1 MKYNNIIAAAIAAT
15 ILTACTGNPKS
26 SGYDELD
33 QWAETMVQNHLNQL
47 GYPVNQNSHL
57 DGFYEWYIANRLDRV
72 VMNNAGSPFDVT
84 SSLLSSHKFEREVL
98 KFFAPLYGFDDND
111 FWGMVSS
118 SGTDGNNHGI
128 YFGANYLYNTTGLK
142 PVMYVSD
149 EAHYSNMRL
158 ADLQNLDLKLIK
170 SDDMGRMI
178 PEELEKALDPSR
190 PCLIVY
196 AMGSTFKGAIDDQK
210 TLNEVLAKYPQMKVY
225 RHVDAALFGGYLP
238 FTEYAGMVDRKE
250 LNFQSIAISGH
261 KFFGVDDPA
270 GLFFTTKEV
279 YDNQSKY
286 DIAYLNRDMK
296 MISCSRSAITPIK
309 FWWLIQKAGYEA
321 WNKEAVQI
329 LENTAYLKAEL
340 DCIGWPCW
348 VNEYSNTIFLKRPC
362 KETVSK
368 YYLACNYDERFGG
381 ELAHIVVMQHVTKE
395 CIDVLVKELSEE
407 LKN

>member
-1 MKYNNIIAAAIAAT
+1 MKYRIIAATAIIAGTLA
-15 ILTACTGNPKS
+15 ACTVNNGKS
-26 SGYDELD
+26 SGYEELD
-33 QWAETMVQNHLNQL
+33 RWAEEMVQKHLNQL

-57 DGFYEWYIANRLDRV
+57 EGFYEWYIANGLDRT
-72 VMNNAGSPFDVT
+72 VMNNAGNPFDST

-98 KFFAPLYGFDDND
+98 KFFAPLYGFEKDK

-128 YFGANYLYNTTGLK
+128 YFGANYLYNTTGKK

-178 PEELEKALDPSR
+178 PEELEKDLDPSR

-210 TLNEVLAKYPQMKVY
+210 ALNAVLAKHPEMPVY

-238 FTEYAGMVDRKE
+238 FTEYAGMVDHNE

-279 YDNQSKY
+279 FDNQSKY
-286 DIAYLNRDMK
+286 DIPYLNRDMK
-296 MISCSRSAITPIK
+296 MISCSRSAITPLK
-309 FWWLIQKAGYEA
+309 FWWLIQKAGYET
-321 WNKEAVQI
+321 WKQEAGQM
-329 LENTAYLKAEL
+329 LENTAYLKAEM
-340 DCIGWPCW
+340 DRIGWPCW
-348 VNEYSNTIFLKRPC
+348 VNEYSNTIFFRRPS
-362 KETVSK
+362 KDTVKK
-368 YYLACNYDERFGG
+368 YYLACNNDDRFGG

-395 CIDVLVKELSEE
+395 CIDELIAVLEKEL
-407 LKN
+407 